1 MATVNAHHINH
12 AMKNGSARIQ
22 VPEICERLALGKNA
36 VYGLLEA
43 KVIPAIRV
51 GNRWVIARYA
61 YEEWEKYFGQRNPS
75 AVH

>member
-1 MATVNAHHINH
+1 MNR
-12 AMKNGSARIQ
+12 SARIQ
-22 VPEICERLALGKNA
+22 VPEICQRLELGKNA

-61 YEEWEKYFGQRNPS
+61 YEQWEKDFGQRS
-75 AVH
+75 AVAIH